1 MAKSV
6 DFDYSKFHNYKML
19 DKIRPICSLLCKTK
33 FKVEFRGQENLQR
46 KGGFIIA
53 SNHVSAL
60 DPMFIGL
67 SSDRLFHYIAKK
79 ELFENPIMAKAIIH
93 LNAFPVVRGIGDMD
107 AVNYSIELVRRGEV
121 LCIFPEGTRSKT
133 DEMLPFKEG
142 SLKIAEKTKCKIVP
156 MVQNNTSAALEDHFP
171 FLRKCHTV
179 IEFGKPIDIQEL
191 SPEDRKFLGAYTQR
205 IIQEIHEKNKALV

>member
-121 LCIFPEGTRSKT
+121 LCIFPEGTRSPDGTPKQA
-133 DEMLPFKEG
+133 KSG
-142 SLKIAEKTKCKIVP
+142 VGYIARATRADVVPVAIYIEKQEKQGTKVVVNIG
-156 MVQNNTSAALEDHFP
+156 
-171 FLRKCHTV
+171 TV
-179 IEFGKPIDIQEL
+179 IPNSELGFTEGGKSKE
-191 SPEDRKFLGAYTQR
+191 
-205 IIQEIHEKNKALV
+205 NKAAAKLIMDRITSLWEECK